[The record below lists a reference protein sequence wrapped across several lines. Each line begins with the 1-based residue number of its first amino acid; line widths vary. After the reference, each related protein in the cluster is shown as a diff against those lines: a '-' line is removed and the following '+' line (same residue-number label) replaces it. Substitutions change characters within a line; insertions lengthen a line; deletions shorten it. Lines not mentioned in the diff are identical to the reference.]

1 MTTKITWNFI
11 EFEKSDEF
19 DCIDGIT
26 KESEVEF
33 HIWKDEEVIFGK
45 PDNYESNY
53 NNISIVLQEL
63 IEITKLAELFHTGKI
78 LSKNEL

>member
-1 MTTKITWNFI
+1 MTKITWNFV
-11 EFEKSDEF
+11 EFEKSNEL

-33 HIWKDEEVIFGK
+33 HIWKDEEIIFGK

-53 NNISIVLQEL
+53 NNISINYQEL
-63 IEITKLAELFHTGKI
+63 KEISKLAELFHNGKI
-78 LSKNEL
+78 FS